1 MQVPYII
8 DTLEAERIAA
18 TLAQLDA
25 VAVKLRR
32 AHSGYSEQ
40 SQVNHVAKSATTAT
54 SGGTRHGMLPDSF
67 ASHALRKLRTK
78 RRKTQRLQGYSS
90 DFTQYTSGLS
100 NSVAMPAKLLE
111 P

>member
-1 MQVPYII
+1 MQVLYII

-67 ASHALRKLRTK
+67 ASHALRKLRTM
-78 RRKTQRLQGYSS
+78 QGYSS